1 MHESMN
7 VKYMQLLLCDSV
19 LLKPVYIFSQ
29 ALSFQSRVSLIR
41 ILPYNV
47 DQQNAALLNLI

>member
-1 MHESMN
+1 MREPMN

-19 LLKPVYIFSQ
+19 LLKPVYIFLQ